1 MAVGKIGT
9 AIPKIWQPEVTA
21 VLVENALENAAVE
34 AEAERLNLKHKIK
47 AIVMCQGF
55 GLWSLVRKG
64 FWFRDKATVCSSSF
78 VFQGSS

>member
-1 MAVGKIGT
+1 M
-9 AIPKIWQPEVTA
+9 
-21 VLVENALENAAVE
+21 LVENALENAAVE

-47 AIVMCQGF
+47 AIVMCQ
-55 GLWSLVRKG
+55 SLVRKG